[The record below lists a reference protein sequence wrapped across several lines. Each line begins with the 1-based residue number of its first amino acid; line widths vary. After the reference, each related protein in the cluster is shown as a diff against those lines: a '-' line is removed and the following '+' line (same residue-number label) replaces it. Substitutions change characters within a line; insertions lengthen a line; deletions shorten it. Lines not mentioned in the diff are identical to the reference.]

1 MTDDRYYVLYCTNN
15 KKYIQKYAY
24 ASAEL
29 SNNPNMIFSSKLAA
43 DIAYSYFKN
52 SIDELESSIPINM
65 VIKEIKL
72 VDENITP
79 SSLDNLDKFTFE
91 VHTRYG
97 SDLLANFPEDISK
110 IINNNLQFSYIIF
123 NDASD
128 IDFNNK
134 AQLANMNMYALA
146 TNDRNVAVNYKLV
159 LNNPLVINPKTL
171 EIM

>member
-15 KKYIQKYAY
+15 KKYIEKYPFVVIK
-24 ASAEL
+24 L
-29 SNNPNMIFSSKLAA
+29 SNKPNIIFSSKLAT
-43 DIAYSYFKN
+43 DMAYSYFKN
-52 SIDELESSIPINM
+52 IIDDLQSPIPINM

-72 VDENITP
+72 VDHNIIP
-79 SSLDNLDKFTFE
+79 SSLDNLDKFTVE

-97 SDLLANFPEDISK
+97 DDLFANFPEDISQ
-110 IINNNLQFSYIIF
+110 IINKNLQFSYIIF
-123 NDASD
+123 NDASN

-134 AQLANMNMYALA
+134 AQLVNMNMCALA
-146 TNDRNVAVNYKLV
+146 TNDRNVAITYKLV